1 MMKPIIISDPY
12 PRSLSLIFTKKKLQI
27 LKDSFSIITAPNK
40 NKRKFYEKNIST
52 ATFIMGQPDLDK
64 ELLIRATKLKAI
76 FNVESNFMD
85 NMDYD
90 FCFRKGI
97 HVLATSPVFSKPV
110 AELALGL
117 TLSLIRNIHGSH
129 QNFIESNETYG
140 LESNKNS
147 FLLTNKKIGIV
158 GLGDLA
164 KSLIPL
170 LRPFSNR
177 ISVYDPWVPN
187 KIISDQGME
196 PTSLNKLFE
205 TCDVIYILAAI
216 TKNNQSIID
225 KKLLNKLKKNSCLI
239 LMSRAAVMNFKDFY
253 SKAKKGDIFAA
264 LDVFPTE
271 PVDKKDP
278 IRKLK
283 NVLFSAHRA
292 GALDSTF
299 TEMGDIVYEDMMLIT
314 KNLPPRLCKRA
325 ERETVGLLRSKPISV
340 N

>member
-1 MMKPIIISDPY
+1 MKPVIISDPY
-12 PRSLSLIFTKKKLQI
+12 PRSLSLIFTKQKLQM
-27 LKDSFSIITAPNK
+27 LKRSFVIITAPDK
-40 NKRKFYEKNIST
+40 NKRKFYEKNISK

-64 ELLIRATKLKAI
+64 ELLVKATKLRAI

-85 NMDYD
+85 NMNYD
-90 FCFRKGI
+90 FCFQKGI

-129 QNFIESNETYG
+129 QKFLESKEVYG
-140 LESNKNS
+140 LESNDNS
-147 FLLTNKKIGIV
+147 FLLTNKKIGII
-158 GLGDLA
+158 GLGDLS

-170 LRPFSNR
+170 LKPFSDK

-187 KIISDQGME
+187 KIITDQGME
-196 PTSLNKLFE
+196 TISLNKMFSS
-205 TCDVIYILAAI
+205 CDVIYILAAI

-253 SKAKKGDIFAA
+253 SRAKKGDIFAA
-264 LDVFPTE
+264 LDVFPVE
-271 PVDKKDP
+271 PVHKKDP
-278 IRKLK
+278 IRKLE

-292 GALDSTF
+292 GALSSTF
-299 TEMGDIVYEDMMLIT
+299 TEMGDIVYEDMMLIM

-325 ERETVGLLRSKPISV
+325 ERETVGLLRSKPISI

>member
-1 MMKPIIISDPY
+1 MKPVIISDPY
-12 PRSLSLIFTKKKLQI
+12 PRSLSLIFTKQKLQM
-27 LKDSFSIITAPNK
+27 LKRSFVIITPPEK
-40 NKRKFYEKNIST
+40 NKRDFYEKNISK
-52 ATFIMGQPDLDK
+52 ATFIIGQPDLDK
-64 ELLIRATKLKAI
+64 ELLIKATKLKAI

-85 NMDYD
+85 NMDYN
-90 FCFRKGI
+90 FCFQKGI

-129 QNFIESNETYG
+129 QKFIESKEVYG
-140 LESNKNS
+140 LDSNKNS
-147 FLLTNKKIGIV
+147 FLLTNKKIGII
-158 GLGDLA
+158 GLGDLS

-170 LRPFSNR
+170 LKPFSDK

-187 KIISDQGME
+187 KIITDQGME
-196 PTSLNKLFE
+196 TISLNKMFSS
-205 TCDVIYILAAI
+205 CDVIYILAAI

-253 SKAKKGDIFAA
+253 SRVKKGDIFAA

-271 PVDKKDP
+271 PVNKNDP

-292 GALDSTF
+292 GALSGAF
-299 TEMGDIVYEDMMLIT
+299 TEMGDIVYEDMMLIM

-325 ERETVGLLRSKPISV
+325 ERETVGLLRSKPISI

>member
-1 MMKPIIISDPY
+1 MKPVIISDPY
-12 PRSLSLIFTKKKLQI
+12 PRSLSLIFTKQKLQM
-27 LKDSFSIITAPNK
+27 LKRSFVIITPPEK
-40 NKRKFYEKNIST
+40 NKRSFYEKNISK
-52 ATFIMGQPDLDK
+52 ATFIIGQPDLDK
-64 ELLIRATKLKAI
+64 ELLIKATKLKAI

-85 NMDYD
+85 NMDYN
-90 FCFRKGI
+90 FCFQKGI

-129 QNFIESNETYG
+129 QKFIESKEVYG
-140 LESNKNS
+140 LDSNKNS
-147 FLLTNKKIGIV
+147 FLLTNKKIGII
-158 GLGDLA
+158 GLGDLS

-170 LRPFSNR
+170 LKPFSNK

-187 KIISDQGME
+187 KIITDQGME
-196 PTSLNKLFE
+196 TISLNKMFSS
-205 TCDVIYILAAI
+205 CDVIYILAAI
-216 TKNNQSIID
+216 TKNNQYIID

-253 SKAKKGDIFAA
+253 SRVKKGDIFAA

-271 PVDKKDP
+271 PVNKNDP

-292 GALDSTF
+292 GALNDAF
-299 TEMGDIVYEDMMLIT
+299 TEMGDIVYEDMMLIM

-325 ERETVGLLRSKPISV
+325 ERETVGLLRSKPISI

>member
-1 MMKPIIISDPY
+1 MKPVIISDPY
-12 PRSLSLIFTKKKLQI
+12 PRSLSLIFTKQKLQM
-27 LKDSFSIITAPNK
+27 LKRSFVIITAPDK
-40 NKRKFYEKNIST
+40 NKRKFYEKNISK

-64 ELLIRATKLKAI
+64 ELLVKATKLRAI

-90 FCFRKGI
+90 FCFQKGI

-129 QNFIESNETYG
+129 QKFLESKEVYG
-140 LESNKNS
+140 LESNDNS
-147 FLLTNKKIGIV
+147 FLLTNKKIGII
-158 GLGDLA
+158 GLGDLS

-170 LRPFSNR
+170 LKPFSDK

-187 KIISDQGME
+187 KIITDQGME
-196 PTSLNKLFE
+196 TISLNKMFSS
-205 TCDVIYILAAI
+205 CDVIYILAAI

-225 KKLLNKLKKNSCLI
+225 KKLLNKQKKNSCLI

-253 SKAKKGDIFAA
+253 SRVKKGDIFAA

-271 PVDKKDP
+271 PVNKNDP

-292 GALDSTF
+292 GALNDAF
-299 TEMGDIVYEDMMLIT
+299 TEMGDIVYEDMMLIM

-325 ERETVGLLRSKPISV
+325 ERETVGLLRSKPISI

>member
-1 MMKPIIISDPY
+1 MKPVIISDPY
-12 PRSLSLIFTKKKLQI
+12 PRSLSLIFTKQKLQI
-27 LKDSFSIITAPNK
+27 LKRSFEIITAPEK
-40 NKRKFYEKNIST
+40 NKRDFYEKNISK
-52 ATFIMGQPDLDK
+52 ATFIMGQPDLDNK
-64 ELLIRATKLKAI
+64 LLDRAKKLKAV

-90 FCFRKGI
+90 FCFQKGI

-129 QNFIESNETYG
+129 QKFLESTEVYG
-140 LESNKNS
+140 LESNDNS
-147 FLLTNKKIGIV
+147 FLLTNKKIGII
-158 GLGDLA
+158 GLGDLS

-170 LRPFSNR
+170 LKPFSDK

-196 PTSLNKLFE
+196 SISLNKMFGS
-205 TCDVIYILAAI
+205 CDVIYVLAAI

-225 KKLLNKLKKNSCLI
+225 KKLLNKLKKNSSLI

-253 SKAKKGDIFAA
+253 LRAKKGDIFAA

-271 PVDKKDP
+271 PVNKNDP

-292 GALDSTF
+292 GALNDAF
-299 TEMGDIVYEDMMLIT
+299 TEMGDIVYEDMMLIM

-325 ERETVGLLRSKPISV
+325 ERETVGLLRSKPISI

>member
-1 MMKPIIISDPY
+1 MKPVIISDPY
-12 PRSLSLIFTKKKLQI
+12 PRSLSLIFTKQKLQM
-27 LKDSFSIITAPNK
+27 LKRSFVIITAPEK
-40 NKRKFYEKNIST
+40 NKRSFYEKNILK
-52 ATFIMGQPDLDK
+52 ATFIIGQPDLDK
-64 ELLIRATKLKAI
+64 ELLIKATKLKAI

-85 NMDYD
+85 NMDYN
-90 FCFRKGI
+90 FCFQKGI

-129 QNFIESNETYG
+129 QKFIESKEVYG
-140 LESNKNS
+140 LDSNKNS
-147 FLLTNKKIGIV
+147 FLLTNKKMGII
-158 GLGDLA
+158 GLGDLS

-170 LRPFSNR
+170 LKPFSDK

-187 KIISDQGME
+187 KIITDQGME
-196 PTSLNKLFE
+196 TISLNKMFSS
-205 TCDVIYILAAI
+205 CDVIYILAAI

-253 SKAKKGDIFAA
+253 SRVKKGDIFAA

-271 PVDKKDP
+271 PVNKNDP

-292 GALDSTF
+292 GALNGAF
-299 TEMGDIVYEDMMLIT
+299 TEMGDIVYEDMMLIM

-325 ERETVGLLRSKPISV
+325 ERETVGLLRSKPISI

>member
-1 MMKPIIISDPY
+1 MKPVIISDPY
-12 PRSLSLIFTKKKLQI
+12 PRSLSLIFTKQKLQM
-27 LKDSFSIITAPNK
+27 LKRSFVIITAPEK
-40 NKRKFYEKNIST
+40 NKRSFYEKNILK
-52 ATFIMGQPDLDK
+52 ATFIIGQPDLDK
-64 ELLIRATKLKAI
+64 ELLIKATKLKAI

-85 NMDYD
+85 NMDYN
-90 FCFRKGI
+90 FCFQKGI

-129 QNFIESNETYG
+129 QKFIESKEVYG
-140 LESNKNS
+140 LDSNKNS
-147 FLLTNKKIGIV
+147 FLLTNKKMGII
-158 GLGDLA
+158 GLGDLS

-170 LRPFSNR
+170 LKPFSNK

-187 KIISDQGME
+187 KIITDQGME
-196 PTSLNKLFE
+196 TISLNKMFSS
-205 TCDVIYILAAI
+205 CDVIYILAAI
-216 TKNNQSIID
+216 TKNNQYIID

-253 SKAKKGDIFAA
+253 SRVKKGDIFAA

-271 PVDKKDP
+271 PVNKNDP

-292 GALDSTF
+292 GALNDAF
-299 TEMGDIVYEDMMLIT
+299 TEMGDIVYEDMMLIM

-325 ERETVGLLRSKPISV
+325 ERETVGLLRSKPISI

>member
-1 MMKPIIISDPY
+1 MKPVIISDPY
-12 PRSLSLIFTKKKLQI
+12 PRSLSLIFTKQKLQM
-27 LKDSFSIITAPNK
+27 LRKSFMIITAPDK
-40 NKRKFYEKNIST
+40 NKRKFYEKNISK

-64 ELLIRATKLKAI
+64 ELLVKATKLRAI

-90 FCFRKGI
+90 FCFQKGI

-129 QNFIESNETYG
+129 QKFLESKEIYG
-140 LESNKNS
+140 LESNDNS
-147 FLLTNKKIGIV
+147 FLLTNKKIGII
-158 GLGDLA
+158 GLGDLS

-170 LRPFSNR
+170 LKPFSDK

-196 PTSLNKLFE
+196 SISLNKMFSS
-205 TCDVIYILAAI
+205 CDVIYILAAI

-253 SKAKKGDIFAA
+253 SRAKKGDIFAA

-271 PVDKKDP
+271 PVNKNDP

-292 GALDSTF
+292 GALNDAF
-299 TEMGDIVYEDMMLIT
+299 TEMGDIVYEDMMLIM

-325 ERETVGLLRSKPISV
+325 ERETVGLLRSKPISI

>member
-1 MMKPIIISDPY
+1 MKPVIISDPY
-12 PRSLSLIFTKKKLQI
+12 PRSLSLIFTKQKLQM
-27 LKDSFSIITAPNK
+27 LKRSFVIITAPEK
-40 NKRKFYEKNIST
+40 NKRDFYEKNISK
-52 ATFIMGQPDLDK
+52 ATFIIGQPDLDK
-64 ELLIRATKLKAI
+64 ELLIKATKLKAI

-85 NMDYD
+85 NMDYN
-90 FCFRKGI
+90 FCFQKGI

-129 QNFIESNETYG
+129 QKFIESKEVYG
-140 LESNKNS
+140 LDSNKNS
-147 FLLTNKKIGIV
+147 FLLTNKKIGII
-158 GLGDLA
+158 GLGDLS

-170 LRPFSNR
+170 LKPFSDK

-187 KIISDQGME
+187 KIITDQGME
-196 PTSLNKLFE
+196 TISLNKMFSS
-205 TCDVIYILAAI
+205 CDVIYILAAI

-253 SKAKKGDIFAA
+253 SRVKKGDIFAA

-271 PVDKKDP
+271 PVNKNDP

-292 GALDSTF
+292 GALNGAF
-299 TEMGDIVYEDMMLIT
+299 TEMGDIVYEDMMLIM

-325 ERETVGLLRSKPISV
+325 ERETVGLLRSKPISI

>member
-1 MMKPIIISDPY
+1 MKPVIISDPY
-12 PRSLSLIFTKKKLQI
+12 PRSLSLIFTKQKLQM
-27 LKDSFSIITAPNK
+27 LRKSFMIITAPDK
-40 NKRKFYEKNIST
+40 NKRKFYEKNISK

-64 ELLIRATKLKAI
+64 ELLVKATKLRAI

-90 FCFRKGI
+90 FCFQKGI

-129 QNFIESNETYG
+129 QKFLESKEIYG
-140 LESNKNS
+140 LESNDNS
-147 FLLTNKKIGIV
+147 FLLTNKKIGII
-158 GLGDLA
+158 GLGDLS

-170 LRPFSNR
+170 LKPFSDK

-196 PTSLNKLFE
+196 SISLNKMFSS
-205 TCDVIYILAAI
+205 CDVIYILAAI

-225 KKLLNKLKKNSCLI
+225 KKLLNKLKKNSSLI

-253 SKAKKGDIFAA
+253 LRAKKGDIFAA

-271 PVDKKDP
+271 PVNKNDP

-292 GALDSTF
+292 GALNDAF
-299 TEMGDIVYEDMMLIT
+299 TEMGDIVYEDMMLIM

-325 ERETVGLLRSKPISV
+325 ERETVGLLRSKPISI

>member
-1 MMKPIIISDPY
+1 MKPVIISDPY
-12 PRSLSLIFTKKKLQI
+12 PRSLSLIFTKQKLQM
-27 LKDSFSIITAPNK
+27 LKRSFVIITPPEK
-40 NKRKFYEKNIST
+40 NKRDFYEKNISK
-52 ATFIMGQPDLDK
+52 ATFIIGQPDLDK
-64 ELLIRATKLKAI
+64 ELLIKAKKLKAI

-85 NMDYD
+85 NMDYN
-90 FCFRKGI
+90 FCFQKGI

-129 QNFIESNETYG
+129 QKFIESKEVYG
-140 LESNKNS
+140 LDSNKNS
-147 FLLTNKKIGIV
+147 FLLTNKKIGII
-158 GLGDLA
+158 GLGDLS

-170 LRPFSNR
+170 LKPFSDK

-187 KIISDQGME
+187 KIITDQGME
-196 PTSLNKLFE
+196 TISLNKMFSS
-205 TCDVIYILAAI
+205 CDVIYILAAI

-253 SKAKKGDIFAA
+253 SRTKKGDIFAA

-271 PVDKKDP
+271 PVNKNDP

-292 GALDSTF
+292 GALSGAF
-299 TEMGDIVYEDMMLIT
+299 TEMGDIVYEDMMLIM

-325 ERETVGLLRSKPISV
+325 ERETVGLLRSKPISI

>member
-1 MMKPIIISDPY
+1 MKPVIISDPY
-12 PRSLSLIFTKKKLQI
+12 PRSLSLIFAKQKLQM
-27 LKDSFSIITAPNK
+27 LKRSFVIITPPEK
-40 NKRKFYEKNIST
+40 NKRDFYEKNISK
-52 ATFIMGQPDLDK
+52 ATFIIGQPDLDK
-64 ELLIRATKLKAI
+64 ELLIKAKKLKAI

-85 NMDYD
+85 NMDYN
-90 FCFRKGI
+90 FCFQKGI

-129 QNFIESNETYG
+129 QKFIESKEVYG
-140 LESNKNS
+140 LDSNKNS
-147 FLLTNKKIGIV
+147 FLLTNKKMGII
-158 GLGDLA
+158 GLGDLS

-170 LRPFSNR
+170 LKPFSDK

-187 KIISDQGME
+187 KIITDQGME
-196 PTSLNKLFE
+196 TISLNKMFSS
-205 TCDVIYILAAI
+205 CDVIYILAAI
-216 TKNNQSIID
+216 TKNNQYIID

-253 SKAKKGDIFAA
+253 SRVKKGDIFAA

-271 PVDKKDP
+271 PVNKNDP

-292 GALDSTF
+292 GALNDAF
-299 TEMGDIVYEDMMLIT
+299 TEMGDIVYEDMMLIM

-325 ERETVGLLRSKPISV
+325 ERETVGLLRSKPISI

>member
-1 MMKPIIISDPY
+1 
-12 PRSLSLIFTKKKLQI
+12 
-27 LKDSFSIITAPNK
+27 
-40 NKRKFYEKNIST
+40 
-52 ATFIMGQPDLDK
+52 
-64 ELLIRATKLKAI
+64 
-76 FNVESNFMD
+76 MD
-85 NMDYD
+85 NMDYN
-90 FCFRKGI
+90 FCFQKGI

-129 QNFIESNETYG
+129 QKFIESKEVYG
-140 LESNKNS
+140 LDSNKNS
-147 FLLTNKKIGIV
+147 FLLTNKKMGII
-158 GLGDLA
+158 GLGDLS

-170 LRPFSNR
+170 LKPFSDK

-187 KIISDQGME
+187 KIITDQGME
-196 PTSLNKLFE
+196 TISLNKMFSS
-205 TCDVIYILAAI
+205 CDVIYILAAI

-253 SKAKKGDIFAA
+253 SRAKKGDIFAA

-271 PVDKKDP
+271 PVNKNDP

-292 GALDSTF
+292 GALNGAF
-299 TEMGDIVYEDMMLIT
+299 TEMGDIVYEDMMLIM

-325 ERETVGLLRSKPISV
+325 ERETVGLLRSKPISI

>member
-1 MMKPIIISDPY
+1 MKPVIISDPY
-12 PRSLSLIFTKKKLQI
+12 PRSLSLIFTKQKLQM
-27 LKDSFSIITAPNK
+27 LKRSFVIITAPDK
-40 NKRKFYEKNIST
+40 NKRKFYEKNISK

-64 ELLIRATKLKAI
+64 ELLVKATKLRAI

-90 FCFRKGI
+90 FCFQKGI

-129 QNFIESNETYG
+129 QKFLESKEVYG
-140 LESNKNS
+140 LESNDNS
-147 FLLTNKKIGIV
+147 FLLTSKKIGII
-158 GLGDLA
+158 GLGDLS

-170 LRPFSNR
+170 LKPFSNK

-187 KIISDQGME
+187 KIITDQGME
-196 PTSLNKLFE
+196 TISLNKMFSF
-205 TCDVIYILAAI
+205 CDVIYILAAI

-253 SKAKKGDIFAA
+253 SRAKKGDIFAA

-271 PVDKKDP
+271 PVNKNDP

-292 GALDSTF
+292 GALNDAF
-299 TEMGDIVYEDMMLIT
+299 TEMGDIVYEDMMLIM

-325 ERETVGLLRSKPISV
+325 ERETVGLLRSKPISI

>member
-1 MMKPIIISDPY
+1 MKPVIISDPY
-12 PRSLSLIFTKKKLQI
+12 PRSLSLIFTKQKLQM
-27 LKDSFSIITAPNK
+27 LKRSFVIITAPDK
-40 NKRKFYEKNIST
+40 NKRKFYEKNISK

-64 ELLIRATKLKAI
+64 ELLVKATKLRAI

-85 NMDYD
+85 NMNYD
-90 FCFRKGI
+90 FCFQKGI

-129 QNFIESNETYG
+129 QKFLESKEVYG
-140 LESNKNS
+140 LESNDNS
-147 FLLTNKKIGIV
+147 FLLTNKKIGII
-158 GLGDLA
+158 GLGDLS

-170 LRPFSNR
+170 LKPFSDK

-187 KIISDQGME
+187 KIITDQGME
-196 PTSLNKLFE
+196 TISLNKMFSS
-205 TCDVIYILAAI
+205 CDVIYILAAI

-253 SKAKKGDIFAA
+253 SRVKKGDIFAA

-271 PVDKKDP
+271 PVNKNDP

-283 NVLFSAHRA
+283 NILFSAHRA
-292 GALDSTF
+292 GALNDAF
-299 TEMGDIVYEDMMLIT
+299 TEMGDIVYEDMMLIM

-325 ERETVGLLRSKPISV
+325 ERETVGLLRSKPISI

>member
-1 MMKPIIISDPY
+1 MKPVIISDPY
-12 PRSLSLIFTKKKLQI
+12 PRSLSLIFTKQKLQM
-27 LKDSFSIITAPNK
+27 LRKSFMIITAPDK
-40 NKRKFYEKNIST
+40 NKRKFYEKNISK

-64 ELLIRATKLKAI
+64 ELLIKATKLRAI

-90 FCFRKGI
+90 FCFQKGI

-129 QNFIESNETYG
+129 QKFLESKEIYG
-140 LESNKNS
+140 LESNDNS
-147 FLLTNKKIGIV
+147 FLLTSKKIGII
-158 GLGDLA
+158 GLGDLS

-170 LRPFSNR
+170 LKPFSDK

-196 PTSLNKLFE
+196 SISLNKMFSS
-205 TCDVIYILAAI
+205 CDVIYILAAI

-225 KKLLNKLKKNSCLI
+225 KKLLNKLKKNSSLI

-253 SKAKKGDIFAA
+253 LRAKKGDIFAA

-271 PVDKKDP
+271 PVNKNDP

-292 GALDSTF
+292 GALNDAF
-299 TEMGDIVYEDMMLIT
+299 TETGDIVYEDMMLIM

-325 ERETVGLLRSKPISV
+325 ERETVGLLRSKPISI

>member
-1 MMKPIIISDPY
+1 MKPVIISDPY
-12 PRSLSLIFTKKKLQI
+12 PRSLSLIFTKQKLQM
-27 LKDSFSIITAPNK
+27 LKRSFVIITAPEK
-40 NKRKFYEKNIST
+40 NKRSFYEKNILK
-52 ATFIMGQPDLDK
+52 ATFIIGQPDLDK
-64 ELLIRATKLKAI
+64 ELLIKATKLKAI

-85 NMDYD
+85 NMDYN
-90 FCFRKGI
+90 FCFQKGI

-129 QNFIESNETYG
+129 QKFIESKEVYG
-140 LESNKNS
+140 LDSNKNS
-147 FLLTNKKIGIV
+147 FLLTNKKIGII
-158 GLGDLA
+158 GLGDLS

-170 LRPFSNR
+170 LKPFSNK

-187 KIISDQGME
+187 KIITDQGME
-196 PTSLNKLFE
+196 TISLNKMFSS
-205 TCDVIYILAAI
+205 CDVIYILAAI

-253 SKAKKGDIFAA
+253 SRVKKGDIFAA

-271 PVDKKDP
+271 PVNKNDP

-292 GALDSTF
+292 GALNDAF
-299 TEMGDIVYEDMMLIT
+299 TEMGDIVYEDMMLIM

-325 ERETVGLLRSKPISV
+325 ERETVGLLRSKPISI

>member
-1 MMKPIIISDPY
+1 MKPVIISDPY
-12 PRSLSLIFTKKKLQI
+12 PRSLSLIFTKQKLQM
-27 LKDSFSIITAPNK
+27 LRKSFMIITAPDK
-40 NKRKFYEKNIST
+40 NKRKFYEKNISK

-64 ELLIRATKLKAI
+64 ELLIKATKLRAI

-90 FCFRKGI
+90 FCFQKGI

-129 QNFIESNETYG
+129 QKFLESKEVYG
-140 LESNKNS
+140 LESNDNS
-147 FLLTNKKIGIV
+147 FLLTNKKIGII
-158 GLGDLA
+158 GLGDLS

-170 LRPFSNR
+170 LKPFSDK

-196 PTSLNKLFE
+196 SISLNKMFSS
-205 TCDVIYILAAI
+205 CDVIYILAAI

-253 SKAKKGDIFAA
+253 LRAKKGDIFAA

-271 PVDKKDP
+271 PVNKNDP

-292 GALDSTF
+292 GALNGAF
-299 TEMGDIVYEDMMLIT
+299 TEMGDIVYEDMMLII

-325 ERETVGLLRSKPISV
+325 ERETVGLLRSKPISI

>member
-1 MMKPIIISDPY
+1 MLKRSFVIIN
-12 PRSLSLIFTKKKLQI
+12 
-27 LKDSFSIITAPNK
+27 APEK
-40 NKRKFYEKNIST
+40 NKRSFYEKNILK
-52 ATFIMGQPDLDK
+52 ATFIIGQPDLDK
-64 ELLIRATKLKAI
+64 ELLIKATKLKAI

-85 NMDYD
+85 NMDYN
-90 FCFRKGI
+90 FCFQKGI

-129 QNFIESNETYG
+129 QKFIESKEVYG
-140 LESNKNS
+140 LDSNKNS
-147 FLLTNKKIGIV
+147 FLLTNKKMGII
-158 GLGDLA
+158 GLGDLS

-170 LRPFSNR
+170 LKPFSNK

-187 KIISDQGME
+187 KIITDQGME
-196 PTSLNKLFE
+196 TISLNKMFSS
-205 TCDVIYILAAI
+205 CDVIYILAAI

-225 KKLLNKLKKNSCLI
+225 KKLLNQLKKNSCLI

-253 SKAKKGDIFAA
+253 SRAKKGDIFAA

-271 PVDKKDP
+271 PVNKNDP

-292 GALDSTF
+292 GALNDAF
-299 TEMGDIVYEDMMLIT
+299 TEMGDIVYEDMMLIM

-325 ERETVGLLRSKPISV
+325 ERETVGLLRSKPISI

>member
-1 MMKPIIISDPY
+1 MLK
-12 PRSLSLIFTKKKLQI
+12 RSFV
-27 LKDSFSIITAPNK
+27 IITAPEK
-40 NKRKFYEKNIST
+40 NKRSFYEKNILK
-52 ATFIMGQPDLDK
+52 ATFIIGQPDLDK
-64 ELLIRATKLKAI
+64 ELLIKATKLKAI

-85 NMDYD
+85 NMDYN
-90 FCFRKGI
+90 FCFQKGI

-129 QNFIESNETYG
+129 QKFIESKEVYG
-140 LESNKNS
+140 LDSNKNS
-147 FLLTNKKIGIV
+147 FLLTNKKMGII
-158 GLGDLA
+158 GLGDLS

-170 LRPFSNR
+170 LKPFSNK

-187 KIISDQGME
+187 KIITDQGME
-196 PTSLNKLFE
+196 TISLNKMFSS
-205 TCDVIYILAAI
+205 CDVIYILAAI
-216 TKNNQSIID
+216 TKNNQYIID

-253 SKAKKGDIFAA
+253 SRVKKGDIFAA

-271 PVDKKDP
+271 PVNKNDP

-292 GALDSTF
+292 GALNDAF
-299 TEMGDIVYEDMMLIT
+299 TEMGDIVYEDMMLIM

-325 ERETVGLLRSKPISV
+325 ERETVGLLRSKPISI